1 MGIPMLPVLIAG
13 VLALLGGGFFV
24 WRGRLHGVA
33 DRDFVRRSAT
43 PTAGVVGVVAV
54 AANRVDGE
62 LQRLWHPVVRFA
74 LPDGQ
79 VVEARAMYGSSPQPT
94 RKGRREVVRYDPA
107 DPTRVALAQ
116 RLASPGRL
124 GPLFVLLGAGMVTI
138 GLLTL
143 MMWVFLALV
152 LRVPA

>member
-1 MGIPMLPVLIAG
+1 MGIPMLPVLVAG

-33 DRDFVRRSAT
+33 DREFLRGSVT
-43 PTAGVVGVVAV
+43 TTAEVVGVVAV
-54 AANRVDGE
+54 DANRMDGDF
-62 LQRLWHPVVRFA
+62 QRLLHPVVRFA

-79 VVEARAMYGSSPQPT
+79 VVEARAMYGSDRQPT

-107 DPTRVALAQ
+107 DPSRVAMAQ
-116 RLASPGRL
+116 GLSSPGRL
-124 GPLFVLLGAGMVTI
+124 GPLLTILGVGLTGI
-138 GLLTL
+138 GLLTV